1 MGSKDNDGRRWL
13 RRIMPIG
20 FVLSIALLS
29 WVMHEPILIGA
40 GKTLNVGTLPQKS
53 DYVFVLLGDSET
65 RPFIA
70 AALYKCGLA
79 KQVLVAQLQP
89 IYHLNFQQPE
99 DKVTI
104 DALVAQDVLRND
116 IIALEHRCA
125 STFDE
130 VIALSKFLESHSN
143 ASVTIVTSDF
153 HTRRTR
159 WTTQQVLKEAAE
171 RCSFVAAPVDGISAE
186 NWWQSE
192 EGFALYV
199 TEGLKLF
206 AYFVQYGGS
215 SRFLIP
221 AIIVVLFSAWLTS
234 KYWRSKTPASG

>member
-1 MGSKDNDGRRWL
+1 MDGRDNDGRRWL
-13 RRIMPIG
+13 RRIIPIG
-20 FVLSIALLS
+20 FVLTITILF
-29 WVMHEPILIGA
+29 WVMRVPILTGV
-40 GKTLNVGTLPQKS
+40 GKSLNVGTLPQKS
-53 DYVFVLLGDSET
+53 DYVFVLLGNSET

-99 DKVTI
+99 DIVTT

-116 IIALEHRCA
+116 IIFLEHRCA
-125 STFDE
+125 STIDE
-130 VIALSKFLESHSN
+130 IIALSKFLKSHPS

-159 WTTQQVLKEAAE
+159 WTTQQVLKEAAG
-171 RCSFVAAPVDGISAE
+171 RCSFVAAPVDGITAD

-221 AIIVVLFSAWLTS
+221 AITIVLFSAWLAS
-234 KYWRSKTPASG
+234 KYWRSRTPASG